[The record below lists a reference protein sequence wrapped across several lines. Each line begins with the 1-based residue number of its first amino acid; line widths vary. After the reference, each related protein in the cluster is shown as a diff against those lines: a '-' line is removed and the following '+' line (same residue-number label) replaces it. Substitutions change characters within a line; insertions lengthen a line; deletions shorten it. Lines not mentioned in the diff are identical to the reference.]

1 MASYKLSNA
10 AKEDLRRIYAYG
22 LSTFGEQAAD
32 DYFYKFFEN
41 FERIAEIPFQFP
53 AVNEVRQGYRRGV
66 CGVDSIYYR
75 INESMDNGTIVE
87 IIAILGGQDL
97 ETWL

>member
-22 LSTFGEQAAD
+22 LATFGEQAAD
-32 DYFYKFFEN
+32 DYFYKFFET
-41 FERIAEIPFQFP
+41 FERIAENPFQFP
-53 AVNEVRQGYRRGV
+53 AVYDVRQGYRRGV

-75 INESMDNGTIVE
+75 INESIDNISVVE

-97 ETWL
+97 ESWL